1 MSEVLGPR
9 TVSQWHTLEEKHMRE
24 FLRDIVRT
32 PEQFLHHIRRSVPV
46 IISTGQSL

>member
-1 MSEVLGPR
+1 MSEVPGPR
-9 TVSQWHTLEEKHMRE
+9 TVSQWHALEEKHMRE